1 MVGGLEVK
9 FSLGTLLIWHL
20 YSEKKRSLLQFLSLS
35 STKFW
40 KLWCISLKVWF

>member
-20 YSEKKRSLLQFLSLS
+20 YSEKKDPSCNFWAWAVRSSGS
-35 STKFW
+35 CGVSP
-40 KLWCISLKVWF
+40 